1 MKNFLKNN
9 FFEIALDK
17 NWHEYKKDDA
27 TCFFCGY
34 LISINLEKSQ
44 AAEYI
49 LKKYISNREEFENE
63 IEKIIGN
70 FSFIIVENDNLF
82 SAVDHYC
89 SFPVYYSE
97 KKEKIYLYSNPIK
110 LKKELELDFK
120 DINFSSCFV
129 AARSGFTLDRFTIY
143 KSIKFIEAGKFLR
156 IKKKKNNLVELNSYF
171 KYYPEID
178 QIYKNKLSQQSRIEE
193 LSCLFSKIFLDLI
206 NSAKG
211 RQIVVFLSGGLD
223 SRLIVCG
230 LKKFGYK
237 NVLCVSYGIKNNW
250 EAFIGK
256 KVANALEYDWQFVE
270 INSNEASVF
279 YNSEVFKFFFKFS
292 DDLISAPVVHE
303 LLVLNKIKESLE
315 KDAII
320 INGQSGDFITGNH
333 IPEVFNKDLGDNNIY
348 KRKKRFARAFIEK
361 NCNLWESLTNNQ
373 QDTIKL
379 EDKIWQ
385 NINSE
390 IEISDDHKND
400 YQLYEYFEWKTRQAR
415 YLVRNQRVYE
425 FFNFD
430 WRLPLW
436 DQRLVKFFLYAN
448 FEEKYQQ
455 DLYKKFLYQKNW
467 CNVWKKYPDKWF
479 VQGWVLYTRS
489 ILKYSLGIL
498 VGKNKW
504 KQLDKRLF
512 NWWNDNQFKYSVV
525 SYNHWLFE
533 KRKPRNAQSLWTE
546 KWLSS
551 HGLDWTG
558 K

>member
-1 MKNFLKNN
+1 MKNFLQNN
-9 FFEIALDK
+9 FFVITLSD
-17 NWHEYKKDDA
+17 NWHEYKSDDA
-27 TCFFCGY
+27 SCFFCGH
-34 LISINLEKSQ
+34 LTDLNLEKSK

-49 LKKYISNREEFENE
+49 LKKYLSEKETFEQE
-63 IEKIIGN
+63 IKKLIGN
-70 FSFIIVENDNLF
+70 FSFLIVKNDNLF

-89 SFPVYYSE
+89 SFPIYYAK
-97 KKEKIYLYSNPIK
+97 KKEKVYLYSDPIK
-110 LKKELELDFK
+110 LKKELGLGSV
-120 DINFSSCFV
+120 DINLSSSFV
-129 AARSGFTLDRFTIY
+129 VARSGFTLDKGTIY
-143 KSIKFIEAGKFLR
+143 NDINFIEAGKYLT
-156 IKKKKNNLVELNSYF
+156 IKKNNNLLELNSYF
-171 KYYPEID
+171 KYYPKIN
-178 QIYKNKLSQQSRIEE
+178 QIYKKKLSEQYRIDE
-193 LSCLFSKIFLDLI
+193 LSSLFSKIFLDLI

-223 SRLIVCG
+223 SRLIACG

-250 EAFIGK
+250 ESFIGK
-256 KVANALEYDWQFVE
+256 KVANALEYDWKFVE
-270 INSNEASVF
+270 INSKEASAF
-279 YNSEVFKFFFKFS
+279 YNSEVFKFFFKFYDNLVS
-292 DDLISAPVVHE
+292 TPVVHE
-303 LLVLNKIKESLE
+303 LIVLNKIKENLE

-320 INGQSGDFITGNH
+320 INGQSGDYITGNH
-333 IPEVFNKDLGDNNIY
+333 IPEVFNKNLGDNSIY
-348 KRKKRFARAFIEK
+348 KRKKRFIRAFIEK
-361 NCNLWESLTNNQ
+361 HCSLWKSLTNNQ

-455 DLYKKFLYQKNW
+455 SLYKKFLYQKNW

-512 NWWNDNQFKYSVV
+512 DWWNDNLFKHSVV